1 MRRFLSCLSL
11 ACLALVVGCGGG
23 PPAPPS
29 TGGDDGSV
37 YQLRGNERLGWDQ
50 SADTEAE
57 LSGFRFRLFV
67 DDSASDMLDVRCAQ
81 LRADGTAAC
90 SGRIPSISTGRH
102 TLALVTVSAS
112 GVESERSAGIQV
124 MVLQSSSSL
133 VTSDEFYSVVGT
145 SSAAGTAATVK
156 AALDEGIQPSDGLR
170 LQTVSAGLNE
180 PTDLAVTPDR
190 RVLVAE
196 RLGDVRVVSNGVLQ
210 TRPAIALNDVWA
222 GDGAGL
228 LGLTIDPAFDKNH
241 YVYVVY
247 TTDRGFRVARFRE
260 AGGTLGERA
269 ILLDGITSAAQ
280 AAAALRFGPD
290 SKLYVSFDD
299 AGDIS
304 RAGDLGSFNGKVLR
318 FNPDGSVPPDQAG
331 LTPVYVA
338 DVSAARAFDWA
349 PRGDF
354 WIAEGRSEGGGLLDA
369 VVDEPRTG
377 RRGRI
382 AARYRL
388 PDGQVPS
395 SAFFY
400 RGGLIKEW
408 TGALLIALPD
418 SGQLL
423 RLRFDPEDGTKVVT
437 SEIVLDT
444 SAGRIRA
451 VTGTAD
457 GLVYLANDD
466 RLLSLTPSSLSDLDL
481 FINR

>member
-1 MRRFLSCLSL
+1 M
-11 ACLALVVGCGGG
+11 A
-23 PPAPPS
+23 
-29 TGGDDGSV
+29 
-37 YQLRGNERLGWDQ
+37 E
-50 SADTEAE
+50 TEAE
-57 LSGFRFRLFV
+57 LSGFRYRLFV

-81 LRADGTAAC
+81 LRAEGTAAC
-90 SGRIPSISTGRH
+90 SGRLPSIGAGRH
-102 TLALVTVSAS
+102 TLTLMTVSSS
-112 GVESERSAGIQV
+112 GVESERSSAIE
-124 MVLQSSSSL
+124 VLVLRSSSSL
-133 VTSDEFYSVVGT
+133 VTSDGFYSTVGT
-145 SSAAGTAATVK
+145 SSAAGTAASVK
-156 AALDEGIQPSDGLR
+156 SAVDEGIEPTDGLR
-170 LQTVSAGLNE
+170 LQTVSAGLKE

-196 RLGDVRVVSNGVLQ
+196 RRGDVRVVSNGVLQ
-210 TRPAIALNDVWA
+210 PRPAITLNDVSA

-228 LGLTIDPAFDKNH
+228 LGLAIDPAFDKNH
-241 YVYVVY
+241 YVYCVY

-269 ILLDGITSAAQ
+269 ILLDGVTSAAQ

-299 AGDIS
+299 SGDVS

-349 PRGDF
+349 PRGHF
-354 WIAEGRSEGGGLLDA
+354 WIAEGSSEGSGVLDA
-369 VVDEPRTG
+369 VVDESRTG

-388 PDGQVPS
+388 PEGQVPS

-408 TGALLIALPD
+408 AGDLLIALLD

-437 SEIVLDT
+437 SEIVLDAN
-444 SAGRIRA
+444 AGRIRA

-466 RLLSLTPSSLSDLDL
+466 RLLSLTPSSVSGP
-481 FINR
+481 